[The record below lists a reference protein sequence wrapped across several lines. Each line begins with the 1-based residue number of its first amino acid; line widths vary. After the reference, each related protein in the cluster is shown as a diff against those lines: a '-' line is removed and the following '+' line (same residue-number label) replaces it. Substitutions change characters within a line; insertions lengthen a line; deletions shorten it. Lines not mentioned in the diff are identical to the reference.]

1 MTLSHKPTNH
11 IFTIPRSMGVYLLN
25 IRSARH
31 AFQYFVNN
39 LPPPLH
45 FQIHKSAAKLAS
57 QEERCF
63 GLSAAMPHHVRQLY
77 RLVVVGG
84 ERVGKTAIIEQL
96 IFGNHVI
103 GQVKSCAEHKVCDQ
117 NYR

>member
-1 MTLSHKPTNH
+1 
-11 IFTIPRSMGVYLLN
+11 
-25 IRSARH
+25 
-31 AFQYFVNN
+31 
-39 LPPPLH
+39 
-45 FQIHKSAAKLAS
+45 
-57 QEERCF
+57 
-63 GLSAAMPHHVRQLY
+63 MPHHVRQLY

-103 GQVKSCAEHKVCDQ
+103 GQVKSCAETKVCDQ